1 MKIAVIPAF
10 NEEFTIG
17 AIVSRAL
24 FAVDRVIVVDDSS
37 TDRTA
42 EAASRAG
49 AAVIRNAK
57 NLGRATTL
65 SVGLAGAQ
73 ELNPEY
79 IVEMDGDGNH
89 NPREIPNLLLPLLEN
104 QADIVIAKQA
114 PEFIAYSSKAL
125 SLMSRPRLE
134 AGMTDALMMEAKSR
148 GLRIEY
154 RPVEIEPIDLY
165 SSSREMRDYF
175 SQMLEEH
182 AIDRINRFSSLKEI
196 YDERRNVQRVI
207 SNQESYRL
215 VSETLLKFIPP
226 ALLSLVISLLVL
238 APSTGFDL
246 DAKTAVAVIISVV
259 AVFFMSWSVLTRIIA
274 KIHEKQDYLEALG
287 LREAEVRQ
295 EQREKSGYSKR

>member
-89 NPREIPNLLLPLLEN
+89 NPREIPNLLLPLLES

>member
-89 NPREIPNLLLPLLEN
+89 NPREIPNLLLPLLES

-196 YDERRNVQRVI
+196 YDERRNVQQVV

-215 VSETLLKFIPP
+215 VSETLLRFIPP